1 MIAGVFIFTRTEDS
15 LNVSTRRL
23 VQPARNLNISVMK
36 LLKTLLTAAIL
47 ASPFAFAQDP
57 DRILEGAR
65 LSAALTKLDEGLQ
78 GNLSHNGRKTPITIF
93 LKGKNIQFQFLE
105 GKTWRVFHLRLNDDA
120 YDLFEIINGKTINF
134 PRQKLTESIA
144 GTDLTYEDLALRFF
158 DLPNPKL
165 EGNES
170 IGTENTY
177 KLRLDKPAGAA
188 GNYFAVYVWVH
199 QKFGAFMKIHGHARS
214 GALLK
219 EFQVE
224 DVMKV
229 SDNVWT
235 LRKMQVSSY
244 RNGRR
249 VSITD
254 MTLDKPS
261 KGALKGLR

>member
-1 MIAGVFIFTRTEDS
+1 
-15 LNVSTRRL
+15 
-23 VQPARNLNISVMK
+23 MK
-36 LLKTLLTAAIL
+36 FFKTLLAAAL
-47 ASPFAFAQDP
+47 FASPLAHAQDA

-78 GNLSHNGRKTPITIF
+78 GNLSHNGKKTPITIF
-93 LKGKNIQFQFLE
+93 LKGKNIQFQYLE
-105 GKTWRVFHLRLNDDA
+105 GGKWRVFHLRLNDDA
-120 YDLFEIINGKTINF
+120 YDLFEIVNDKTIDF
-134 PRQKLTESIA
+134 PRNKLTESIA

-158 DLPNPKL
+158 YWPNPKL
-165 EGNES
+165 EGEDN
-170 IGTENTY
+170 IGTEKTF
-177 KLRLDKPAGAA
+177 KLRLNKPAGAA

-199 QKFGAFMKIHGHARS
+199 QKFGAFMKIHGHAKN
-214 GALLK
+214 GDLLK

-229 SDNVWT
+229 SDDVWT

-244 RNGRR
+244 KNGRR
-249 VSITD
+249 TSITD

>member
-1 MIAGVFIFTRTEDS
+1 M
-15 LNVSTRRL
+15 NVSMRPL
-23 VQPARNLNISVMK
+23 VQADMTFTTSPMK
-36 LLKTLLTAAIL
+36 LLYSLTAAAIL
-47 ASPFAFAQDP
+47 ALPSVSAQAPNP

-78 GNLSHNGRKTPITIF
+78 GNLSHNGRKIPITIF

-105 GKTWRVFHLRLNDDA
+105 NNKWRVFHLRLNDEK
-120 YDLFEIINGKTINF
+120 YDLFEIVNGKTIDF
-134 PRQKLTESIA
+134 PRNKLTESIA

-158 DLPNPKL
+158 YWPNPKL
-165 EGNES
+165 EGNEN
-170 IGTENTY
+170 IGTEDTY
-177 KLRLDKPAGAA
+177 KLRLNKPANAA

-199 QKFGAFMKIHGHARS
+199 QKFGAFMKIHGHAKS

-229 SDNVWT
+229 SENVWT
-235 LRKMQVSSY
+235 LRKMQVSSFK
-244 RNGRR
+244 NGRR
-249 VSITD
+249 TSITD
-254 MTLDKPS
+254 MTLNKPS

>member
-1 MIAGVFIFTRTEDS
+1 
-15 LNVSTRRL
+15 
-23 VQPARNLNISVMK
+23 MK
-36 LLKTLLTAAIL
+36 LFQTLFVAALLISPL
-47 ASPFAFAQDP
+47 AVSPLANAQAP
-57 DRILEGAR
+57 DANRILEGAR

-105 GKTWRVFHLRLNDDA
+105 NKKWRIFHLRLNDEK
-120 YDLFEIINGKTINF
+120 YDLLEIVNGKTIDF
-134 PRQKLTESIA
+134 PRNKLTESIA

-158 DLPNPKL
+158 YWPEPKL
-165 EGNES
+165 EK
-170 IGTENTY
+170 TENIGAQQTY

-199 QKFGAFMKIHGHARS
+199 TKFGAFMKIHGHSKS
-214 GALLK
+214 GKLLK

-229 SDNVWT
+229 SDKVWT

-244 RNGRR
+244 KNGRR
-249 VSITD
+249 TSITD